1 MKKTGK
7 WYKKRLFALILALTM
22 IFGQSASAWAD
33 EAVGMAEAAEEIT
46 SEQAFAESVA
56 EAQQE
61 AALEA
66 EPVEI
71 VLPEL
76 QNAQEAEVSAEGAAP
91 EEPLSKEAQE
101 KADRIEEILE
111 AAKDTASEPE
121 QPAAA
126 AEDDTQ
132 ADILATPALPSG
144 NKIPFTSASINI
156 VPPKERIVYKQAP
169 AEPEYKLYVISGG
182 NVTYSEL
189 AKNVDYTVA
198 YRDNKVPGYGTVTFT
213 SSGNSL
219 APGSMEEYFW
229 IHYGIDKEKA
239 KITVSGQTI
248 KVSNNDIYA
257 YYVTAVSKN
266 AAANGHYFDAS
277 ILLRGQYVASGNT
290 VTISSYYDANGRKHN
305 MAPESEYDIWACVDE
320 NTYLTPVYTYE
331 GNTYE
336 IEDAV
341 EFGTYKTLSGS
352 PEPADPGYADG
363 TGTDLQNMKAVTNK
377 DQSVKVSWKGVSKTK
392 YKLYA
397 LNEAGAE
404 TQIWPLAKS
413 GTEWNPTSEAKAGS
427 SMTFNL
433 KNHEKYLGYLRNGVV
448 VLELYENDGTTKKSG
463 EKKYLTSVA
472 PYLFYV
478 EGGRQAGEQEYCW
491 SYLNES
497 ENLGYKLQAAQK
509 NKEGDAD
516 GWKDEAMWSTDV
528 PSQGLESISFK
539 VSNKLSTSA
548 YRSTF
553 YGQDLLKNLPAA
565 KLYFR
570 TKTVKRYKGYSLASV
585 PSNVMSM
592 KPGAQKPEVFSIMGV
607 NPQTYYSLSKNAT
620 EEEAASYGVHAAE
633 DSFGTCWKNGY
644 VMFYSPLSINA
655 AKDKTYVT
663 KVELLRNDS
672 KCGTFKVMKTYN
684 ATTLDAKY
692 NSGKNAGKFKPN
704 GLYSLNL
711 PQGNELRSYLEEAG
725 YNPNNV
731 YFIQFNNFP
740 PMETWYYSIRVV
752 ASVNGAKSGFMDG
765 TPNTTHYEKVQ
776 DLFLGDYGNGK
787 VELFWKHDDCAKQY
801 WVYRGKGVTE
811 KEAQEDLMRILRKDP
826 NTKESGT
833 DQNPAKPYKKVGGTT
848 PKKVT
853 SDTGEVYKYHL
864 LADTKVS
871 EKGPNG
877 DFYFYHYYVRP
888 VYNSKAEA
896 SPDRKYE
903 DVTRTE
909 EGVEKYYPGFI
920 HDGAMMVQSVKPST
934 DGVHINKVTVTAY
947 SATQLTAAWTQAPSL
962 KGGGSAIKYLV
973 EWREQGGT
981 VSWNKKLIA
990 KADPETKAAF
1000 SKRSFVAGGLKI
1012 GKTYEFRVKPG
1023 YTSADIEENEEGW
1036 DKLYDKK
1043 TPANKMAMPLKAV
1056 NLRAGKRSGKR
1067 GANVTWTIAKN
1078 DQQNW
1083 QDGKLKCVLKSTDGV
1098 NVTFD
1103 NKYQVQFSYADDRE
1117 LSRGT
1122 VRHYTLYIL
1131 AADASV
1137 GSTGQQTQAFNY
1149 SKPSYAE
1156 VKKKDSSTI
1165 KVGDSATF
1173 EVYLKN
1179 NENGYASVKD
1189 LDHAKSTD
1197 TKVLEVSDVTQTNE
1211 GVRIKV
1217 KGVRAGSASVK
1228 IKAWDDGPTK
1238 TVDFTVI
1245 NGSGSSSMRPW

>member
-7 WYKKRLFALILALTM
+7 WYQKRLFALILALTM

-33 EAVGMAEAAEEIT
+33 EAVGMAEAAEEIS

-61 AALEA
+61 AMKEAAEA
-66 EPVEI
+66 EI
-71 VLPEL
+71 ILPEL
-76 QNAQEAEVSAEGAAP
+76 QNAQEAEASVGEAAP

-101 KADRIEEILE
+101 KADRVEEILE

-126 AEDDTQ
+126 AEDDTE
-132 ADILATPALPSG
+132 AGIMATPALPSG
-144 NKIPFTSASINI
+144 NKIPFDSTSINI
-156 VPPKERIVYKQAP
+156 VPPEERVVYNQAP
-169 AEPEYKLYVISGG
+169 AEPEYKLYVVSG
-182 NVTYSEL
+182 NNKTYSLLE
-189 AKNVDYTVA
+189 KNVDYTVSFK
-198 YRDNKVPGYGTVTFT
+198 DNKVPGDGNVIFT

-219 APGSMEEYFW
+219 APGTLEDYFW
-229 IHYGIDKEKA
+229 IHYDIKSG

-266 AAANGHYFDAS
+266 AAEGGHYFDES
-277 ILLRGQYVASGNT
+277 ILLKGQYVASGNT
-290 VTISSYYDANGRKHN
+290 VTISSYYDVNGRKHN
-305 MAPESEYDIWACVDE
+305 MDPEAEYDIWACVDE
-320 NTYLTPVYTYE
+320 NTYLTPKFTYE
-331 GNTYE
+331 GNVYE
-336 IEDAV
+336 IEDAAKL
-341 EFGTYKTLSGS
+341 GTAKTGTGPS
-352 PEPADPGYADG
+352 EPADPGYADG
-363 TGTDLQNMKAVTNK
+363 APDINLKAVTNK
-377 DQSVKVSWKGVSKTK
+377 DQSIRVSWKGVSKTK

-397 LNEAGAE
+397 LDYTGAE

-413 GTEWNPTSEAKAGS
+413 GPDWNPTSEAKAGS

-433 KNHEKYLGYLRNGVV
+433 KNHEKYLNYLRNGVV
-448 VLELYENDGTTKKSG
+448 VLELYENDGTTKKAG
-463 EKKYLTSVA
+463 EKKYITSVA

-497 ENLGYKLQAAQK
+497 EDLGYKLQAAQK
-509 NKEGDAD
+509 NKEGDEN
-516 GWKDEAMWSTDV
+516 GWKDQAMWSTDV

-539 VSNKLSTSA
+539 VTNKLSTSA

-553 YGQDLLKNLPAA
+553 YGQDLLKEFPTT
-565 KLYFR
+565 KFFFR
-570 TKTVKRYKGYSLASV
+570 TKAVRKYKGYSLVSV
-585 PSNVMSM
+585 PSNVMSS
-592 KPGAQKPEVFSIMGV
+592 KPGSQKPEVFSIMGV
-607 NPQTYYSLSKNAT
+607 NPQTYYTLSANALAEDT
-620 EEEAASYGVHAAE
+620 TSYGVHAAE
-633 DSFGTCWKNGY
+633 NSFGTCWKNGY

-672 KCGTFKVMKTYN
+672 QCGTFKVMKTYN

-692 NSGKNAGKFKPN
+692 ASGKNAGKFKPN

-711 PQGNELRSYLEEAG
+711 PQGNELRSYLEAYG

-765 TPNTTHYEKVQ
+765 TPNTTQYEKVQ

-811 KEAQEDLMRILRKDP
+811 KEAKDDLIRILNKEA

-888 VYNSKAEA
+888 VYNAKAE
-896 SPDRKYE
+896 SSKDRKYE
-903 DVTRTE
+903 DETRTE

-920 HDGAMMVQSVKPST
+920 HDGAMMEQSVKPST

-947 SATQLTAAWTQAPSL
+947 SATQLTAAWTQAPAL

-981 VSWNKKLIA
+981 VSWNKKLIS

-1000 SKRSFVAGGLKI
+1000 NKRSFVAGGLKI
-1012 GKTYEFRVKPG
+1012 GKSYIFRVKPG

-1036 DKLYDKK
+1036 DMLYTKG

-1056 NLRAGKRSGKR
+1056 NFRGGKRYGNR
-1067 GANVTWTIAKN
+1067 GAAVAWSIAKN

-1083 QDGKLKCVLKSTDGV
+1083 ADGKLKCVLRSDDGLD
-1098 NVTFD
+1098 VTFD
-1103 NKYQVQFSYADDRE
+1103 NKYQVQFSYADD
-1117 LSRGT
+1117 LGLPRGN
-1122 VRHYTLYIL
+1122 VRRYTLYIL
-1131 AADASV
+1131 AADAAV
-1137 GSTGQQTQAFNY
+1137 GSIGQQTQVINY

-1165 KVGDSATF
+1165 RVGETATF
-1173 EVYLKN
+1173 EIYLKN
-1179 NENGYASVKD
+1179 NNGGYASVKD

-1217 KGVRAGSASVK
+1217 KAVKAGNASVK
-1228 IKAWDDGPTK
+1228 IKAFDDGPTK
-1238 TVDFTVI
+1238 TVDFYVI
-1245 NGSGSSSMRPW
+1245 NGSSSSSMRPW